1 MDTVYRRFKRQKS
14 ATLCMIVKDRRRAI
28 AGTFAN
34 SFFSFMAM
42 RLVIGCTKTNL
53 ASSVLQRKRTTS
65 SWGDREM
72 RKRSLRRFA
81 STSTMGYC
89 HRSRW
94 YSYTNYDNDR
104 SIPLSSS
111 FCSSFLSF
119 ISLYLP
125 FSPLRASSRT
135 LVRPLLPL
143 CIRAQLAP
151 SSSHALDETYL

>member
-1 MDTVYRRFKRQKS
+1 MT
-14 ATLCMIVKDRRRAI
+14 VKDRRHAI

-53 ASSVLQRKRTTS
+53 ASSVLQRKGTTS
-65 SWGDREM
+65 SWGSGDREM

-81 STSTMGYC
+81 SMSTMGYC

-111 FCSSFLSF
+111 FCSPFLSF

-125 FSPLRASSRT
+125 FSPLSTRIVANPRKAVAALVHSRAISSVFLTCAGRD
-135 LVRPLLPL
+135 LPL
-143 CIRAQLAP
+143 IF
-151 SSSHALDETYL
+151 

>member
-1 MDTVYRRFKRQKS
+1 MGTVYRRFKRQKS
-14 ATLCMIVKDRRRAI
+14 ATLCMIVKECNRRHAI

-53 ASSVLQRKRTTS
+53 ASSVLQRKGTTS
-65 SWGDREM
+65 SWGSGDREM
-72 RKRSLRRFA
+72 RERSPRRFA

-111 FCSSFLSF
+111 FCSPFLSF
-119 ISLYLP
+119 FSLSLSA
-125 FSPLRASSRT
+125 FLSPIYAYRRE
-135 LVRPLLPL
+135 
-143 CIRAQLAP
+143 P
-151 SSSHALDETYL
+151 S